1 MEHSQSF
8 RLPRDRSVDNDQVLL
23 VLLAVRMQGGQ
34 APATGDLL
42 KPLKAGVKLARDKG
56 LLTESTVK
64 LPSTTKAG
72 KTTMKNTA
80 VLALSEQGENF
91 LRQHASPEALN
102 ATASGQLQALQKS
115 LESDRLA
122 LREEVLK
129 AVSAKGGKA
138 KTDLGKELTGLAQT
152 VTDLGKR
159 LEKVEAAMKNQG
171 QEGLA
176 EKIDQAFASLQKR
189 LEKPISLPTAQSMP
203 ISSQPVKVPGKSA
216 DWSEEVIRMV
226 MEQKQRNSFQRL
238 TLPQIFDQ
246 LRTRHPD
253 MTLGQFHDGL
263 RRLQDERR
271 LRLGPYTQAL
281 ATLDDPRNA
290 LFLDREVKFYV
301 ELP

>member
-1 MEHSQSF
+1 VE
-8 RLPRDRSVDNDQVLL
+8 NEQVLL

-34 APATGDLL
+34 APAGKGVLSS
-42 KPLKAGVKLARDKG
+42 LKAGVQLAREKG

-91 LRQHASPEALN
+91 LRQHANPEALN
-102 ATASGQLQALQKS
+102 ATAAGQMQALQKS
-115 LESDRLA
+115 LEADRLA
-122 LREEVLK
+122 LREEILK
-129 AVSAKGGKA
+129 AVSAKGGKG
-138 KTDLGKELTGLAQT
+138 KTDLGKELTGVVKT

-159 LEKVEAAMKNQG
+159 LEKVEAALQHQG

-189 LEKPISLPTAQSMP
+189 LEKPMSLAPAQSMP
-203 ISSQPVKVPGKSA
+203 VSPEPVKVPPKST
-216 DWSEEVIRMV
+216 DWSEDVIRMV
-226 MEQKQRNSFQRL
+226 VEQKQRSSFQRL
-238 TLPQIFDQ
+238 TLPQIFER
-246 LRTRHPD
+246 LRTTHPD

-263 RRLQDERR
+263 RRLQDEKR